1 MTTEEK
7 NEVLVALEKDIIAK
21 AKHYCWKYPLP
32 GWEWEDYA
40 QELRL
45 WLLEK
50 LDKYEGRNDCKI
62 RTFAVKIMDN
72 RLKNITRD
80 ELRRALNHC
89 VFIEYFNL

>member
-50 LDKYEGRNDCKI
+50 
-62 RTFAVKIMDN
+62 
-72 RLKNITRD
+72 
-80 ELRRALNHC
+80 
-89 VFIEYFNL
+89 